1 MKDLEQWVCWRSE
14 VRGRDGKKTKV
25 PYSPRSGLHARS
37 DDPDTWATLAEAE
50 AAAHK
55 DDYHGTGFVF
65 TARDPF
71 CGVDIDSCVDP
82 ETAQTEAWA
91 KEIVKEL
98 DSYTEFSPSGTG
110 LHVLVRAK
118 LPPGG
123 NRKGRVEIYDRGR
136 FFTVT
141 RRRLPG
147 TSRRIEDRQE
157 EIEALHARLFLPEQ
171 KQVPTKKPATNGDA
185 ASEDPA
191 DAEVLRRAMSSRSW
205 RATASSSSGSSSTI

>member
-91 KEIVKEL
+91 EEIVEEL

-141 RRRLPG
+141 RRRLPPWMLEDARE
-147 TSRRIEDRQE
+147 RR
-157 EIEALHARLFLPEQ
+157 
-171 KQVPTKKPATNGDA
+171 
-185 ASEDPA
+185 
-191 DAEVLRRAMSSRSW
+191 RRKGRSN
-205 RATASSSSGSSSTI
+205 R